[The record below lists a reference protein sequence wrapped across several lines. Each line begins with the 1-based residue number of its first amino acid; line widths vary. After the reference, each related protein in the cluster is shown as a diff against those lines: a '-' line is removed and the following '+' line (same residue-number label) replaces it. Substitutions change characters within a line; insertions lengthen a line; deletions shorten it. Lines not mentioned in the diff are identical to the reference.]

1 MDRLTE
7 KDKILAIAATS
18 KLDEVDPQLR
28 RGGRFDLE
36 IRMEAPDFAERVAL
50 LENMF
55 DGVEVEA
62 DLERAARETSGF
74 APADLVALA
83 REACINSWRRVK
95 EIKVR
100 KEDLEKAL
108 FDIRPSNIKDLIAKI
123 PEVHW
128 EDIGGNSDVKELVK
142 QCIEWPLKH
151 PKAFANVGISPPQG
165 ILLYGPPGCSKTMVA
180 KAIATE
186 SKLNFIGIKGPELFS
201 KYVGDTEKAIRDIFR
216 KARISAPCIIFF
228 DEIDAMATERGNS
241 NEGTNVSDRA
251 LCQLLNELDGY
262 EALNQVVVVAA
273 TNRPMSIDKALLRPG
288 RMDRLIYVREP
299 DAAGREEV
307 LRIHTKRM
315 PLSKDVD
322 IKKLAEK
329 MEGYSGA
336 ELALACREAGMN
348 ALSTIS

>member
-1 MDRLTE
+1 
-7 KDKILAIAATS
+7 
-18 KLDEVDPQLR
+18 
-28 RGGRFDLE
+28 
-36 IRMEAPDFAERVAL
+36 
-50 LENMF
+50 MF
-55 DGVEVEA
+55 NGIEVEA

-74 APADLVALA
+74 VPADLVALA
-83 REACINSWRRVK
+83 REACINSWRRSKEEKPKVK
-95 EIKVR
+95 

-108 FDIRPSNIKDLIAKI
+108 FDIRPSNIKDLIAKV
-123 PEVHW
+123 PEVRW

-142 QCIEWPLKH
+142 QCIEWPLKYT
-151 PKAFANVGISPPQG
+151 KAFDNVGISPPQG
-165 ILLYGPPGCSKTMVA
+165 ILLYGPPGCSKTMIA

-228 DEIDAMATERGNS
+228 DEIDAMATERGNN

-288 RMDRLIYVREP
+288 RMDRLIYVKEP
-299 DAAGREEV
+299 DAEGREEV
-307 LRIHTKRM
+307 LKIHTKRM
-315 PLSKDVD
+315 PLGKDVD
-322 IKKLAEK
+322 VKQLALRMK
-329 MEGYSGA
+329 GYSGA
-336 ELALACREAGMN
+336 EIALACREAGMN
-348 ALSTIS
+348 ALSENIEAKEVTLMHFEKAIGKIKPRITEEMRMMYKEFAETALE